1 MADKER
7 YMTAIKSEKS
17 ESPFRRVAH
26 SIPEVCAA
34 TGLGRD
40 SVYAAIRTGKLV
52 ARKYG
57 RRTVVLEDD
66 MRAFLEALPK
76 LEPAA

>member
-1 MADKER
+1 
-7 YMTAIKSEKS
+7 MTVMESEKS
-17 ESPFRRVAH
+17 ESPFGRAAH

-40 SVYAAIRTGKLV
+40 SVYAAIRTGKLI

-57 RRTVVLEDD
+57 RRTVVLDDD

-76 LEPAA
+76 LGSAA

>member
-7 YMTAIKSEKS
+7 YMTATES
-17 ESPFRRVAH
+17 ESPRHKAAH

-40 SVYAAIRTGKLV
+40 SVYAAIRTGRLI

-57 RRTVVLEDD
+57 RRTVVLDDD
-66 MRAFLEALPK
+66 MHAFLRALPK
-76 LEPAA
+76 IEAA

>member
-1 MADKER
+1 
-7 YMTAIKSEKS
+7 MTAIKSES
-17 ESPFRRVAH
+17 GRRKAAH
-26 SIPEVCAA
+26 SIPEVCAY

-40 SVYAAIRTGKLV
+40 SIYAAIRTGKLI

-57 RRTVVLEDD
+57 RRTVVLDDD

-76 LEPAA
+76 LGSAA

>member
-1 MADKER
+1 MND
-7 YMTAIKSEKS
+7 MTAIES
-17 ESPFRRVAH
+17 ESPFHRAAL

-40 SVYAAIRTGKLV
+40 SVYAAIRTGRLI

-57 RRTVVLEDD
+57 RRTVVLDND
-66 MRAFLEALPK
+66 MRAFLEALPR

>member
-1 MADKER
+1 
-7 YMTAIKSEKS
+7 MTAMECDKSEA
-17 ESPFRRVAH
+17 PRRKAAH
-26 SIPEVCAA
+26 SIPEVCVY

-40 SVYAAIRTGKLV
+40 SVYAAIRTGKLI

-57 RRTVVLEDD
+57 RRTVVLDND

-76 LEPAA
+76 LGAVS

>member
-1 MADKER
+1 
-7 YMTAIKSEKS
+7 MTAIESEKS
-17 ESPFRRVAH
+17 KWPFRRAAH

-40 SVYAAIRTGKLV
+40 SVYAAIRTGKLI

-57 RRTVVLEDD
+57 RRTVVLDDD
-66 MRAFLEALPK
+66 MRAFLDALPK
-76 LEPAA
+76 LGAAS

>member
-1 MADKER
+1 
-7 YMTAIKSEKS
+7 MTAIESEKS
-17 ESPFRRVAH
+17 ESPFRRAAH
-26 SIPEVCAA
+26 SITEVCAA

-40 SVYAAIRTGKLV
+40 SVYGAIRTGKLI

-57 RRTVVLEDD
+57 RRTVVLDDD

-76 LEPAA
+76 MVAGAS

>member
-1 MADKER
+1 
-7 YMTAIKSEKS
+7 MTAIESE
-17 ESPFRRVAH
+17 FRRAAH

-40 SVYAAIRTGKLV
+40 SVYAAIRTGQLV

-57 RRTVVLEDD
+57 RRTVVLDD
-66 MRAFLEALPK
+66 DLRAFLGALPK

>member
-1 MADKER
+1 
-7 YMTAIKSEKS
+7 MTAIEADSA
-17 ESPFRRVAH
+17 RRKAAH
-26 SIPEVCAA
+26 SIPEVCAY

-57 RRTVVLEDD
+57 RRTVVLDDD
-66 MRAFLEALPK
+66 MLAFLEALPK
-76 LEPAA
+76 MGPA

>member
-1 MADKER
+1 
-7 YMTAIKSEKS
+7 MTAIESEKS
-17 ESPFRRVAH
+17 KSLLHRAAH

-40 SVYAAIRTGKLV
+40 SVYAAIRTGKLI

-57 RRTVVLEDD
+57 RRTVVLDDD

-76 LEPAA
+76 MGAGAS

>member
-1 MADKER
+1 
-7 YMTAIKSEKS
+7 MTAIESEKS
-17 ESPFRRVAH
+17 ASPFHRTAL

-40 SVYAAIRTGKLV
+40 SVYAAIRTGKLI

-57 RRTVVLEDD
+57 RRTVVLDD
-66 MRAFLEALPK
+66 ELRAFLEALPR